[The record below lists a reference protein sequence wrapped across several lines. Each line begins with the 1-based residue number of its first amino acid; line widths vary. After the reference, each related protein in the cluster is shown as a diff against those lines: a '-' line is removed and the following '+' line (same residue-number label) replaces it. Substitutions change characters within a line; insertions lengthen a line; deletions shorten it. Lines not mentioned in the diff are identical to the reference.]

1 MEIFFWETRI
11 FLFPTNKAF
20 VSLRFCVYCGIILY
34 MKRKIATILS
44 CLLAVG
50 GLALSGGLVSAS
62 VKGEEASHTERLFL
76 PASYEQYLP
85 LEDPT
90 DVAVTSDR
98 IAVADGNTVYVYTRA
113 TNEYKCYTHD
123 KNVNEL
129 QFSGSSLYFLDQ
141 GMNLFSVNADALP
154 QEPILTQNAVQHCIS
169 FTISADLIY
178 FTKSSGNIAKIYSA
192 PLTNPM
198 NEKTES
204 GEIPTNTNPA
214 LTVSDGK
221 LYYTDD
227 GTNSHLYPLDQNQEI
242 DLQHHAINS
251 IAIDN
256 GILYYTASGSF
267 YAYRLSDLMNED
279 APVSVFSHS
288 SDYSA
293 ITGADDGYI
302 YAVCGS
308 SIKQY
313 DPEKNGFTDYEI
325 ADSSAAQNRLSG
337 ATDSVLTGELL
348 ITADAGNSR
357 ISVTDVNGKTTRTI
371 DSIAGDMI
379 SSNGKTA
386 LVANATQA
394 ALYDLKT
401 GETLQSFPS
410 FASPLVGVT
419 NVYGTYYFATE
430 TGFGKITEENKLS
443 AITPVTNGTPRM
455 LCSDVYGEIYVGFAS
470 GAVFRYTEEEYLN
483 VNTKREEADKLTTL
497 PSNTKKLLVDF
508 ERNLYALK
516 NGELHVYKNEAWQI
530 RSLAKSVVYSQN
542 AQTPVNSLCF
552 GVETNQAYLM
562 YAGNFF
568 VETDEFALP
577 TLSSVPTLNADEQ
590 VFGESGEFSLV
601 RIAKNTLY
609 IHFDIERLNG
619 ATVFPYLRH
628 ERKESE
634 KTALKLGEAG
644 RFDLVAVF
652 EEDTRQYVA
661 ALVERRSCLEELNET
676 EFLKPAEEFTED
688 KTGYT
693 TNALPLYKFPY
704 LTDLL
709 TVCELPKNAELTVL
723 GEIGELD
730 YRYYRVS
737 YVDEQG
743 ITRTGYVP
751 QPYVSS
757 FDGRY
762 PTAEKVTAGDK
773 ETDYDSLW
781 RAAFILLG
789 CSAIAI
795 LTDFLILKKKK

>member
-1 MEIFFWETRI
+1 M
-11 FLFPTNKAF
+11 
-20 VSLRFCVYCGIILY
+20 RFCVYYGIILY

-44 CLLAVG
+44 CLLAVS
-50 GLALSGGLVSAS
+50 GLTLSGGVFLTSA
-62 VKGEEASHTERLFL
+62 KAEESSHTERLFL

-98 IAVADGNTVYVYTRA
+98 IAVADGKNVYVYTRT

-178 FTKSSGNIAKIYSA
+178 FTKSSGNKAQIYSA
-192 PLTNPM
+192 TLTDPSA
-198 NEKTES
+198 EKSECDEFSTD
-204 GEIPTNTNPA
+204 TNPA
-214 LTVSDGK
+214 LTVSDGE
-221 LYYTDD
+221 LFFTQD
-227 GTNSHLYPLDQNQEI
+227 GLNSHLYPLDLSKEI
-242 DLQHHAINS
+242 NLPHKSISS
-251 IAIDN
+251 IAIDD
-256 GILYYTASGSF
+256 GILYYTTSGSF
-267 YAYRLSDLMNED
+267 YAYRLSDLMNDD
-279 APVSVFSHS
+279 APASVFAHN

-293 ITGADDGYI
+293 ITGAEDGYI

-313 DPEKNGFTDYEI
+313 DPERIGFTDYEI
-325 ADSSAAQNRLSG
+325 SSSSAAQNRLSG
-337 ATDSVLTGELL
+337 ATDSVLAGNLL

-357 ISVTDVNGKTTRTI
+357 VSVTDVNKKTTRTI
-371 DSIAGDMI
+371 NSIAGDI
-379 SSNGKTA
+379 LSSDGETA

-401 GETLQSFPS
+401 GETIQAFPS

-443 AITPVTNGTPRM
+443 AVTPVTNGTPRL
-455 LCSDVYGEIYVGFAS
+455 LCSDVYGDLYVGFAS
-470 GAVFRYTEEEYLN
+470 GAVFRYTEEEFLN
-483 VNTKREEADKLTTL
+483 VDTKREESDKLTTL
-497 PSNTKKLLVDF
+497 PTATEKLLVDF

-516 NGELHVYKNEAWQI
+516 NGELHAYKNGVWEI
-530 RSLAKSVVYSQN
+530 RSLTKSVVYSQT
-542 AQTPVNSLCF
+542 AQTPVTAVCF
-552 GVETNQAYLM
+552 GVETDVAYLL

-568 VETDEFALP
+568 VETDEFSLP
-577 TLSSVPTLNADEQ
+577 TLASVPTLNADKQ

-601 RIAKNTLY
+601 RIAKNSLY
-609 IHFDIERLNG
+609 IHFDIQRLNG
-619 ATVFPYLRH
+619 STVFPYLDH

-652 EEDTRQYVA
+652 EEDTRQYTT
-661 ALVERRSCLEELNET
+661 ALVERRSCVEELDET
-676 EFLKPAEEFTED
+676 EFLKPAEEFTEN
-688 KTGYT
+688 KTGYS

-709 TVCELPKNAELTVL
+709 TVCEIPKNAKLTVL
-723 GEIGELD
+723 DEIGELD

-743 ITRTGYVP
+743 TEQTGYVP
-751 QPYVSS
+751 KSYVSP

-762 PTAEKVTAGDK
+762 PESEKITTGNTK
-773 ETDYDSLW
+773 TDLDSLW

-795 LTDFLILKKKK
+795 LTDFLILKKKH

>member
-1 MEIFFWETRI
+1 M
-11 FLFPTNKAF
+11 
-20 VSLRFCVYCGIILY
+20 RFCVYYGIILY
-34 MKRKIATILS
+34 MKRKTATILS

-50 GLALSGGLVSAS
+50 GLTLSSGVFLTSA
-62 VKGEEASHTERLFL
+62 KAEESSHTERLFL

-98 IAVADGNTVYVYTRA
+98 IAVADGKNVYVYTRT

-178 FTKSSGNIAKIYSA
+178 FTKSSGNKAQIYSA
-192 PLTNPM
+192 TLTDPSA
-198 NEKTES
+198 EKSECDEFSTD
-204 GEIPTNTNPA
+204 TNPA
-214 LTVSDGK
+214 LTVSDGE
-221 LYYTDD
+221 LFFTQD
-227 GTNSHLYPLDQNQEI
+227 GLNSHLYPLDLSKEI
-242 DLQHHAINS
+242 NLPHKSISS
-251 IAIDN
+251 IAIDD
-256 GILYYTASGSF
+256 GILYYTTSGSF
-267 YAYRLSDLMNED
+267 YAYRLSDLMNDD
-279 APVSVFSHS
+279 APASVFAHS

-293 ITGADDGYI
+293 ITGAEDGYI

-313 DPEKNGFTDYEI
+313 DPERIGFTDYEI
-325 ADSSAAQNRLSG
+325 SSSSAAQNRLSG
-337 ATDSVLTGELL
+337 ATDSVLAGDLL

-357 ISVTDVNGKTTRTI
+357 VSVTDVNKKTTRTI
-371 DSIAGDMI
+371 DSIAGDI
-379 SSNGKTA
+379 LSSDGETA

-401 GETLQSFPS
+401 GETIQAFPS

-443 AITPVTNGTPRM
+443 AITPITNGTPRL
-455 LCSDVYGEIYVGFAS
+455 LCSDVYGDLYVGFAS
-470 GAVFRYTEEEYLN
+470 GAVFRYTEEEFLN
-483 VNTKREEADKLTTL
+483 VDTKREESDKLTTL
-497 PSNTKKLLVDF
+497 PTATEKLLVDF

-516 NGELHVYKNEAWQI
+516 NGELHAYKNGVWEI

-542 AQTPVNSLCF
+542 AQTSVTAFCF
-552 GVETNQAYLM
+552 GVETDTAYLL

-568 VETDEFALP
+568 VETDEFSLP
-577 TLSSVPTLNADEQ
+577 TLASVPTLNADKQ

-601 RIAKNTLY
+601 RIAKNSLY
-609 IHFDIERLNG
+609 IHFDIQRLNG
-619 ATVFPYLRH
+619 STVFPYLDH

-652 EEDTRQYVA
+652 EEDTRQYTT
-661 ALVERRSCLEELNET
+661 ALVERRSCVEELDET
-676 EFLKPAEEFTED
+676 EFLKPAEEFTAN
-688 KTGYT
+688 KTGYS

-709 TVCELPKNAELTVL
+709 TVCEIPKNAKLTVL

-743 ITRTGYVP
+743 TEQTGYVP
-751 QPYVSS
+751 KSYVSP

-762 PTAEKVTAGDK
+762 PQSEKITTGDTK
-773 ETDYDSLW
+773 TDLDSLW

-795 LTDFLILKKKK
+795 LTDFLILKKKH